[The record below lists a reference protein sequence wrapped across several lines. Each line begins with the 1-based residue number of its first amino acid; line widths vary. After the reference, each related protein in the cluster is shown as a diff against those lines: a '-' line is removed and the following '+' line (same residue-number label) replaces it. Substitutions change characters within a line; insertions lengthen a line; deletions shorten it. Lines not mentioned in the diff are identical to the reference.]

1 MKKHIST
8 LKKILNKAY
17 ISPMLNTAIE
27 DTILALEAKDL
38 NLAYLLTAC
47 KSHIMGQLEPKNKQ
61 YAFQE
66 NQDYNKTELKN
77 SVYSLLDTIHHDIA
91 RKIYEVPSGMVAV
104 GVYRGR
110 MIVEGVFKGN
120 IRTRE
125 MKLSGNHPVVKRIK
139 FEHDRN
145 KRQFAGCAFQAIP

>member
-27 DTILALEAKDL
+27 DTIQALEAKDL

-66 NQDYNKTELKN
+66 NQNYNKAQLKN

-104 GVYRGR
+104 GV
-110 MIVEGVFKGN
+110 FKGN
-120 IRTRE
+120 IRAQK

-145 KRQFAGCAFQAIP
+145 KRQFAGCAFQYIP